1 MLWLTSCPI
10 LKISKPPYIDIS
22 VLIILKLKHYNT
34 FGSDYG
40 QESMLEAAG
49 GETYFQAPPA
59 TAAEATKGG
68 NTLVRKAIDKSND
81 LKMIRDLGGSPNMA
95 AKRHVK
101 FRPFYELTKKAYETQ
116 ERMRASFGRNADA
129 IFGKAGLFGRKG
141 GLVTSKQGRETFF
154 NILM

>member
-1 MLWLTSCPI
+1 
-10 LKISKPPYIDIS
+10 
-22 VLIILKLKHYNT
+22 
-34 FGSDYG
+34 
-40 QESMLEAAG
+40 
-49 GETYFQAPPA
+49 
-59 TAAEATKGG
+59 
-68 NTLVRKAIDKSND
+68 
-81 LKMIRDLGGSPNMA
+81 MA
-95 AKRHVK
+95 VKRHVK